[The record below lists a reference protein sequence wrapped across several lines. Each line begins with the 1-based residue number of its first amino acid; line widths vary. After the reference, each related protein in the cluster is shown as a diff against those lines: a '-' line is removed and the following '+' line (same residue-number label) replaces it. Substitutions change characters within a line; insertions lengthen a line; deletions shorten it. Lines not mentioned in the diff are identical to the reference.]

1 MKSPPLTEAE
11 VKRYARHIVLP
22 EIGAEGQSKLK
33 ASSVLVVGLG
43 GLGVPAA
50 VQLVAAGVGRIGLLD
65 GDTVEASNLQRQF
78 IFSETD
84 VGKKKVEVAAERLRH
99 INPNI
104 RVATYDVRLGSDN
117 ALDFIGEYDVVI
129 DATDNL
135 PSRYLISD
143 ACVMLSKPDVYAS
156 AQAFDGQVSVFYPPL
171 GPCYR
176 CIYPNPPP
184 PESVRSCEETGVMSA
199 VPSVIGT
206 LQAVQA
212 IALILQRGSPLI
224 GKLLIFNA
232 LDSSFDEVK
241 IKRSESCAAC
251 GPEATLTALID
262 YEEFC
267 GTRPQPESKVDV
279 TPVELKAMLDAGAPV
294 TLLDVREPYEHSIC
308 HLDGAVL
315 VPLGSLV
322 RGAAHLDRSKRLVA
336 YCHTGVRS
344 RTAVE
349 FLRKAGFS
357 DVMNLKGGIDAWAEE
372 VEPTMPRY

>member
-1 MKSPPLTEAE
+1 MNGPPLTEAE
-11 VKRYARHIVLP
+11 VKRYARHLVLP

-33 ASSVLVVGLG
+33 AASVLVVGVG

-50 VQLVAAGVGRIGLLD
+50 VQLAAAGVGRIGLLD

-78 IFSETD
+78 IFSEAD
-84 VGKKKVEVAAERLRH
+84 VGRKKAEAAAERLRQV
-99 INPNI
+99 NPNV
-104 RVATYDVRLGSDN
+104 RVASYDVRLGSDN

-176 CIYPNPPP
+176 CVYPAPPP

-199 VPSVIGT
+199 VPSVLGT

-212 IALILQRGSPLI
+212 VALILQRGSPLV
-224 GKLLIFNA
+224 GRLLVFDA
-232 LDSSFDEVK
+232 LGGSFDEVK
-241 IKRSESCAAC
+241 IRKSESCAAC
-251 GPEATLTALID
+251 GPEATPTLID

-267 GTRPQPESKVDV
+267 GIRPQPESKVDV
-279 TPVELKAMLDAGAPV
+279 TPVELKAMLDAGAQV

-322 RGAAHLDRSKRLVA
+322 RGAARLDRSKRLVA

-357 DVMNLKGGIDAWAEE
+357 DVMNLKGGIEAWAEE

>member
-1 MKSPPLTEAE
+1 MNGPPLTEAE
-11 VKRYARHIVLP
+11 VKRYARHLVLP

-33 ASSVLVVGLG
+33 AASVLVVGVG

-50 VQLVAAGVGRIGLLD
+50 VQLAAAGVGRIGLLD

-78 IFSETD
+78 IFSEAD
-84 VGKKKVEVAAERLRH
+84 VERKKAEAAAERLRQV
-99 INPNI
+99 NPNVH
-104 RVATYDVRLGSDN
+104 VASYDVRLSSDN

-176 CIYPNPPP
+176 CVYPAPPP

-199 VPSVIGT
+199 VPSVLGT

-212 IALILQRGSPLI
+212 VALILQRGSPLV
-224 GKLLIFNA
+224 GRLLVFDA
-232 LDSSFDEVK
+232 LGGSFDEVK
-241 IKRSESCAAC
+241 IRKSESCAAC
-251 GPEATLTALID
+251 GPEATPTLID

-267 GTRPQPESKVDV
+267 GIRPQPESKVDV
-279 TPVELKAMLDAGAPV
+279 TPVELKAMLDAGAQV

-322 RGAAHLDRSKRLVA
+322 RGAARLDRSKRLVA

-357 DVMNLKGGIDAWAEE
+357 DVMNLKGGIEAWAEE